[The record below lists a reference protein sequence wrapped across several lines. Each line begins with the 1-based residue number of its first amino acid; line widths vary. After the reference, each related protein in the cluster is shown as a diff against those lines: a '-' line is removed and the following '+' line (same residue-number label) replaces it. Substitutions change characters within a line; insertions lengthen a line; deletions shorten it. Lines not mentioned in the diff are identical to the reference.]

1 MKNSTSTQNPLVLSW
16 FLLILLAL
24 IWGSSFI
31 LMKRGLLVFSPLE
44 IGMLRISAAFVVL
57 LPFAIFHAR
66 KIPKSKWK
74 YLLISGLIG
83 NAIPAVLFPL
93 AQTRLQSSVTGVL
106 NGLTPLF
113 TVLVG
118 AIFFSQSLKYKQLIG
133 LGIAFIGAGLLS
145 IAKKGGGFGD
155 INMYVFL
162 VVLAAFFYG
171 ISLNVIK
178 SKLSGIPSFPIAS
191 CAFLTV
197 GIPAILFLFFGT
209 PFLTHFD
216 ETELAKLSAT
226 IIPISS
232 APPILL
238 VWKSFFYIVILGVV
252 GTAIALIIFNKLIQ
266 TTDAVFA
273 STVTYIIP
281 IVAIFWG
288 VMDNEPLQTE
298 HFVGMALIVF
308 GVFVA
313 NRWK

>member
-1 MKNSTSTQNPLVLSW
+1 MNSSTTKNPVFLSW
-16 FLLILLAL
+16 FLLLLLAL

-44 IGMLRISAAFVVL
+44 IGALRISSAFIAL
-57 LPFAIFHAR
+57 LPFAIVHAR

-74 YLLISGLIG
+74 YLLVSGLLG

-93 AQTRLQSSVTGVL
+93 AQTRLLSSVTGVL

-118 AIFFSQSLKYKQLIG
+118 ALFFSQKLKYKQLIG
-133 LGIAFIGAGLLS
+133 LGVAFLGAGLLS

-155 INMYVFL
+155 INEYVLL
-162 VVLAAFFYG
+162 VVLASFFYG

-178 SKLSGIPSFPIAS
+178 SKLSEIPSFPIAS

-197 GIPAILFLFFGT
+197 GIPSVLYLFFGT
-209 PFLTHFD
+209 PFLTHFR
-216 ETELAKLSAT
+216 EAEQITTQTT
-226 IIPISS
+226 IL
-232 APPILL
+232 PPIYL
-238 VWKSFFYIVILGVV
+238 VWKSFFYIVVLGVI
-252 GTAIALIIFNKLIQ
+252 GTAIALIIFNKVIQ
-266 TTDAVFA
+266 LNDAVFA
-273 STVTYIIP
+273 STVTYFIP

-288 VMDNEPLQTE
+288 VIDDEPLQLE
-298 HFVGMALIVF
+298 HFIGMALIIF

-313 NRWK
+313 NKWK

>member
-1 MKNSTSTQNPLVLSW
+1 MNSSTSTKNPLVLSW
-16 FLLILLAL
+16 SLLILLAL

-44 IGMLRISAAFVVL
+44 IGALRISAAFVVL
-57 LPFAIFHAR
+57 LPFALFHAR

-74 YLLISGLIG
+74 YLLVSGLLG

-93 AQTRLQSSVTGVL
+93 AQTRLLSSVTGVL

-118 AIFFSQSLKYKQLIG
+118 ALFFSQTLKYKQLVG

-155 INMYVFL
+155 VNIYVVF
-162 VVLAAFFYG
+162 VILAAFFYG

-178 SKLSGIPSFPIAS
+178 SKLSEIPSFPIAS

-197 GIPAILFLFFGT
+197 GIPSMLFLFFGT
-209 PFLTHFD
+209 PFLSHFQ
-216 ETELAKLSAT
+216 EAQEITTQTT
-226 IIPISS
+226 IIP
-232 APPILL
+232 PIAL

-252 GTAIALIIFNKLIQ
+252 GTAIALIIFNKVIQ
-266 TTDAVFA
+266 LNDAVFA
-273 STVTYIIP
+273 STVTYFIP

-288 VMDNEPLQTE
+288 VMDNEPLQSG
-298 HFVGMALIVF
+298 HFIGMALIVF
-308 GVFVA
+308 GVFIA

>member
-1 MKNSTSTQNPLVLSW
+1 MKSSTSAQNPLVLSW

-31 LMKRGLLVFSPLE
+31 LMKRGLLIFSPLE
-44 IGMLRISAAFVVL
+44 IGALRISAAFVAL
-57 LPFAIFHAR
+57 LPFAVVHAR

-74 YLLISGLIG
+74 YLLVSGLLG

-93 AQTRLQSSVTGVL
+93 AQTRLLSSVTGVL

-118 AIFFSQSLKYKQLIG
+118 ALFFSQKLKYKQLVG

-155 INMYVFL
+155 INIYIVF
-162 VVLAAFFYG
+162 VILASFFYG

-178 SKLSGIPSFPIAS
+178 SNLAEVASFPIAS

-197 GIPAILFLFFGT
+197 GIPSLLFLFFGT
-209 PFLTHFD
+209 PFLSHFQ
-216 ETELAKLSAT
+216 EAQEITIQTT
-226 IIPISS
+226 IIP
-232 APPILL
+232 PIAL
-238 VWKSFFYIVILGVV
+238 VWKSFFYIVILGVI
-252 GTAIALIIFNKLIQ
+252 GTAIALIIFNKVIQ
-266 TTDAVFA
+266 LNDAVFA
-273 STVTYIIP
+273 STVTYFIP

-288 VMDNEPLQTE
+288 VIDDEPLQTG
-298 HFVGMALIVF
+298 HFIGMALIIF

>member
-1 MKNSTSTQNPLVLSW
+1 MKNATSTQNPLVLSW

-44 IGMLRISAAFVVL
+44 IGALRISAAFVVL

-74 YLLISGLIG
+74 YLLISGLLG

-118 AIFFSQSLKYKQLIG
+118 AIFFSQSLKYKQLVG
-133 LGIAFIGAGLLS
+133 LGIAFMGAGLLS

-155 INMYVFL
+155 INMYVLL

-178 SKLSGIPSFPIAS
+178 SKLSEVASFPIAS

-197 GIPAILFLFFGT
+197 GLPCILFLFFGT
-209 PFLTHFD
+209 PFLTHFQ
-216 ETELAKLSAT
+216 ETNLANVQTTLVPS
-226 IIPISS
+226 
-232 APPILL
+232 LNL

-298 HFVGMALIVF
+298 HFIGMALIVF

-313 NRWK
+313 NKWK

>member
-1 MKNSTSTQNPLVLSW
+1 MKSSTSTQNPLILSW

-44 IGMLRISAAFVVL
+44 IGALRISAAFVVL
-57 LPFAIFHAR
+57 LPFAVFHAR

-74 YLLISGLIG
+74 YLLLCGLLG

-93 AQTRLQSSVTGVL
+93 AQTRLFSSVTGVL

-118 AIFFSQSLKYKQLIG
+118 AIFFSQTLKYKQLVG

-145 IAKKGGGFGD
+145 VAKKGGGFGD
-155 INMYVFL
+155 INIYVGL
-162 VVLAAFFYG
+162 VVLASFCYG

-178 SKLSGIPSFPIAS
+178 SKLSEVASFPIAS

-197 GIPAILFLFFGT
+197 GIPSILFLFFGT
-209 PFLTHFD
+209 PFLSHFQ
-216 ETELAKLSAT
+216 ETNLASVQTTLVPS
-226 IIPISS
+226 IN
-232 APPILL
+232 L
-238 VWKSFFYIVILGVV
+238 VWKSFFYIIILGVI
-252 GTAIALIIFNKLIQ
+252 GTAIALIIFNKVIQ
-266 TTDAVFA
+266 LNDAVFA
-273 STVTYIIP
+273 STVTYFIP

-288 VMDNEPLQTE
+288 VIDDEPLQMG
-298 HFVGMALIVF
+298 HFIGMALIVF
-308 GVFVA
+308 GIFVA

>member
-1 MKNSTSTQNPLVLSW
+1 MKSSNSAQNPLFLSW
-16 FLLILLAL
+16 FLLFLLAL

-44 IGMLRISAAFVVL
+44 IGALRISAAFVAL
-57 LPFAIFHAR
+57 LPFAVFHAR

-74 YLLISGLIG
+74 YLLISGLLG

-93 AQTRLQSSVTGVL
+93 AQTRLLSSVTGVL

-118 AIFFSQSLKYKQLIG
+118 ALFFSQPLKYKQLVG
-133 LGIAFIGAGLLS
+133 LGIAFVGAGLLS

-155 INMYVFL
+155 INMYVVF

-178 SKLSGIPSFPIAS
+178 TNLAGIASFPIAS

-197 GIPAILFLFFGT
+197 GVPSILFLLFGT
-209 PFLTHFD
+209 PFLSHFQ
-216 ETELAKLSAT
+216 ETQEITTQTT
-226 IIPISS
+226 IIPSI
-232 APPILL
+232 AL

-252 GTAIALIIFNKLIQ
+252 GTAIALIIFNKVIQ
-266 TTDAVFA
+266 LNDAVFA
-273 STVTYIIP
+273 STVTYFIP

-288 VMDNEPLQTE
+288 VLDEEPLQTG
-298 HFVGMALIVF
+298 HFIGMILIIF